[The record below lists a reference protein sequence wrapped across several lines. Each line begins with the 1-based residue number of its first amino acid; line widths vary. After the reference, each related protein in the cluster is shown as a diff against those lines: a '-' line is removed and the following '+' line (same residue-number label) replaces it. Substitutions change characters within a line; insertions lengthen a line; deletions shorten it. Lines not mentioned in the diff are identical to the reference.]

1 MKWFPQRHVDV
12 MSANP
17 DSKALD
23 QLIEAAYR
31 QTLARFE
38 SEVES
43 GNRDSTAELADYRR
57 QRRDY
62 ASLLRSGRI
71 PEEAHALAEK
81 LLQTHNLSVEG
92 AFRFEFEQN
101 LTRMLIRLYDAFA
114 SHTEKRYGNR

>member
-1 MKWFPQRHVDV
+1 MAPAD
-12 MSANP
+12 P

-43 GNRDSTAELADYRR
+43 GSRDSTAELAEYRR

-71 PEEAHALAEK
+71 PEEAHTLAEN
-81 LLQTHNLSVEG
+81 LLHTHNLQVDD

-101 LTRMLIRLYDAFA
+101 LARMLIRLYDAFA
-114 SHTEKRYGNR
+114 SHTEKHHGNR